1 VGHRGFW
8 FLVEEGRV
16 SGFWF
21 QVEDGRVSGFGLKRK
36 RLEGS

>member
-1 VGHRGFW
+1 LKRKR
-8 FLVEEGRV
+8 EEFQV